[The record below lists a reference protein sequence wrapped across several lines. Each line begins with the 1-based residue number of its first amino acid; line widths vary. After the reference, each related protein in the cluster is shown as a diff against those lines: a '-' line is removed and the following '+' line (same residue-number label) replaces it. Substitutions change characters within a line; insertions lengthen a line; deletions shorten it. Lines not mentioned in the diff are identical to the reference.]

1 MDLLKIGKFIAT
13 KRKAKNMTQSQLA
26 ERLCVTDR
34 AVSKWECGRSLPDT
48 SNILELCEILE
59 INVNELLTGEELSM
73 ESYSKQAEANLLE
86 AVKQKEESDK
96 MLLRVEI
103 VIGLTGTISFFL
115 LLIVGVLGYKYWNLP
130 LWAMIV
136 VGVFGL
142 ILFIIACLFAL
153 MIEQKAGY
161 YECKEC
167 HHRFVPTYSQ
177 VFLAPHVNRSRYMK
191 CPRCGKKTYC
201 KKVVSEKES

>member
-1 MDLLKIGKFIAT
+1 MDLMKIGKFIAT

-130 LWAMIV
+130 LWAMIAM
-136 VGVFGL
+136 GVFGL
-142 ILFIIACLFAL
+142 TLFIVGCLFAL

-191 CPRCGKKTYC
+191 CPHCGKKTYC
-201 KKVVSEKES
+201 KKVISEKES

>member
-1 MDLLKIGKFIAT
+1 MDLLKIGKFIAA
-13 KRKAKNMTQSQLA
+13 KRKSKNMTQSQLA

-115 LLIVGVLGYKYWNLP
+115 LLIVGVLGYKYWSLP
-130 LWAMIV
+130 LWAMIAM
-136 VGVFGL
+136 GAFGL
-142 ILFIIACLFAL
+142 ILFIVGCLFAV

-191 CPRCGKKTYC
+191 CPRCGKKSYC
-201 KKVVSEKES
+201 KKVISEKES